1 MDCLLNL
8 LSFFGVINYNV
19 VGGAGGGGG
28 CCCYSCRIFI
38 IIITI
43 AINIVTTINS
53 AHDIGWLYI
62 YTYYSLLLVITFF
75 AITTIGTMISTIITD
90 HRFNSYKYIYIQCLL
105 AFITVLLGLSTVI
118 AITIVVF
125 TTVTIFI
132 SYDYFDYYYYI
143 YHIFFIYYYYNMIIL
158 MILGIQNSVDGDL
171 SHQRP
176 RFSTGAFRSISRQ
189 LLFPRRDGLV

>member
-53 AHDIGWLYI
+53 ADDIGWLYI
-62 YTYYSLLLVITFF
+62 YTYYSLLLVIPFF

-90 HRFNSYKYIYIQCLL
+90 HRF
-105 AFITVLLGLSTVI
+105 
-118 AITIVVF
+118 
-125 TTVTIFI
+125 
-132 SYDYFDYYYYI
+132 
-143 YHIFFIYYYYNMIIL
+143 
-158 MILGIQNSVDGDL
+158 
-171 SHQRP
+171 
-176 RFSTGAFRSISRQ
+176 
-189 LLFPRRDGLV
+189 